1 MLGLMVCWEV
11 RTRRADSGGG
21 RPSGVRLLSS
31 RRKLSGVESQ
41 SSTEF
46 VTGKVARVSSSL
58 FGIRLL
64 LSYRESPGGIQSSFP
79 PCVQCKGYCVSTWPA
94 VPAREFTHR
103 VSKGTAFIRVDSF
116 PRFSWHSAFIR
127 R

>member
-1 MLGLMVCWEV
+1 MWGLMVCWEV

-31 RRKLSGVESQ
+31 RRKLSRVESQ

-58 FGIRLL
+58 FGKRLL
-64 LSYRESPGGIQSSFP
+64 LSYRER
-79 PCVQCKGYCVSTWPA
+79 
-94 VPAREFTHR
+94 AREEFSLVFRR
-103 VSKGTAFIRVDSF
+103 VCSVRDTV
-116 PRFSWHSAFIR
+116 
-127 R
+127 

>member
-1 MLGLMVCWEV
+1 MVCWEV

-58 FGIRLL
+58 FGKRLL
-64 LSYRESPGGIQSSFP
+64 LSYRER
-79 PCVQCKGYCVSTWPA
+79 
-94 VPAREFTHR
+94 AREEFSLVFRR
-103 VSKGTAFIRVDSF
+103 VCSVRDTV
-116 PRFSWHSAFIR
+116 
-127 R
+127 